1 MEIILLHESINL
13 HYPSNIN
20 DESEKLLQP
29 IFDYVQEPLVSLE
42 EEYKPL
48 INTVPHISSYI
59 WIEKQNSIDLADS
72 LIQDKLRYSPYTY
85 FNRIKLAQWFLYL
98 KLFFIHF
105 VTFRQCY
112 FEKDFMSDIDLNIYK
127 QPWYEKKRWY
137 FGAIFTVWIIAMII
151 LLLVILNIRHI
162 DET

>member
-1 MEIILLHESINL
+1 MQTILLHESINL

-42 EEYKPL
+42 EEHKPL
-48 INTVPHISSYI
+48 VDTVPHISSYI
-59 WIEKQNSIDLADS
+59 WIEKQNSIDPTDS
-72 LIQDKLRYSPYTY
+72 FIQDKLRYSPYTY

-105 VTFRQCY
+105 VTSRQCY
-112 FEKDFMSDIDLNIYK
+112 FEKVDVYYN
-127 QPWYEKKRWY
+127 
-137 FGAIFTVWIIAMII
+137 I
-151 LLLVILNIRHI
+151 LL
-162 DET
+162 